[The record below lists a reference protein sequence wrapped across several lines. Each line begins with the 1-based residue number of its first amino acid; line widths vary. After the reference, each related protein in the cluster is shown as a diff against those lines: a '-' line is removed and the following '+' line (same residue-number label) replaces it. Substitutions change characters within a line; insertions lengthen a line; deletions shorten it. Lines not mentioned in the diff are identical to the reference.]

1 MEDNQIANIT
11 PVVEPQI
18 VKDTITRRVA
28 FKNTTLRDMLTMA
41 NFYHFDKN
49 LKQDELLA
57 LIIDD
62 MVNYYYAHRFINE
75 IKR

>member
-1 MEDNQIANIT
+1 MENNQIANIT

-18 VKDTITRRVA
+18 VKATITRRVA
-28 FKNTTLRDMLTMA
+28 FKHTTLRDMLTMA

-62 MVNYYYAHRFINE
+62 MVNYYYEHKFISE